1 MTICY
6 VADTDDQGWL
16 RVRMSDGRIW
26 PLPKYL
32 KLEFSK
38 REGNRDHFKILE
50 GRWKGTRASV
60 SAKGSGRPMSSSA
73 SYILRGEPPHTSAAT
88 VKLDIAKKQFWYGS
102 IGPVDGFTDPRNP
115 IPKGTHDLEIPY
127 EPHGT
132 YGRPYLPHSPFA
144 TTWFRIGHSG
154 DRFLHPG
161 RVSEGCA
168 TINALDHST
177 AIYTYLITARMDAI
191 SVGTIEVV

>member
-16 RVRMSDGRIW
+16 RVKMRDGLIW

-32 KLEFSK
+32 KLEFIK
-38 REGNRDHFKILE
+38 REANRDQFKILE
-50 GRWKGTRASV
+50 GRWRGTKASV
-60 SAKGSGRPMSSSA
+60 SRKADGRPLTSSA
-73 SYILRGEPPHTSAAT
+73 SYILRGEPPRTPAAT
-88 VKLDIAKKQFWYGS
+88 VKLDIGAKQFWYGTV
-102 IGPVDGFTDPRNP
+102 GPVDGFTDPRNP

-127 EPHGT
+127 EPHGD
-132 YGRPYLPHSPFA
+132 YGRPYLSHSPFA
-144 TTWFRIGHSG
+144 TTWLRIGHSG

-168 TINALDHST
+168 TINALDHWT
-177 AIYTYLITARMDAI
+177 TIYRYLIKARKDLS